1 MLFVLEDLLMKSS
14 PGKTCHVAHT
24 VARAAEELAVI
35 QSLNRTAVRRNRKS
49 GDEKLMNEICTKQL
63 GYNAETKRYSCVARS
78 TWKPRSKGSKQASGD
93 VSAAG

>member
-1 MLFVLEDLLMKSS
+1 MLFVLEDLLMNSS
-14 PGKTCHVAHT
+14 SGKACHVAHT

-49 GDEKLMNEICTKQL
+49 GDEKLMNKICTKQL
-63 GYNAETKRYSCVARS
+63 GYNAETERYRCVARS
-78 TWKPRSKGSKQASGD
+78 TWKSRSKGSKQASGD